1 MRTPH
6 RIAIVVSAVQMIACA
21 RAAPA
26 PEPVA
31 SEPVAS
37 DEPLLFAPGEI
48 STGSMEL
55 NSSFTRDGKIVY
67 FTKRTPKAQ
76 LWVMV
81 SSHMDSRGHWSK
93 PEVLPFSGQY
103 NDFDPFLS
111 PDESALY
118 WSSSR
123 PVEAGGQPKRDFDI
137 WRVRRAGDGWGQPE
151 HLGPNVNTQSQ
162 EFYPSISSD
171 GTLFFSSNRPGG
183 LGELDVY
190 QARRDGDDF
199 AAAENVGSAVNSD
212 RSDGDPYISPDG
224 SFLVFVS
231 YGRTDGLGGGD
242 LYISR
247 RSGAAWTPARN
258 LGPKI
263 NSPALE
269 FCPIG
274 SPDGRRLFFTSDRG
288 FADRPLTRPIGSAEL
303 DRALSSPRNGL
314 GDIYSV
320 PISALQP

>member
-1 MRTPH
+1 MRIH
-6 RIAIVVSAVQMIACA
+6 IVAIVCVVHVSACA
-21 RAAPA
+21 RPTPA

-31 SEPVAS
+31 GG
-37 DEPLLFAPGEI
+37 DEPQMFAPGEI
-48 STGSMEL
+48 STGVMEL
-55 NSSFTRDGKIVY
+55 NASFTRDGKTVY
-67 FTKRTPKAQ
+67 FTKRTPKGQ

-81 SSHMDSRGHWSK
+81 SSRLDSRGHWSR
-93 PEVLPFSGQY
+93 PDVLPFSGQY

-111 PDESALY
+111 PDESTLY

-123 PVEAGGQPKRDFDI
+123 PVDGVGPPKRDYDI
-137 WRVRRAGDGWGQPE
+137 WRVRRTGDGWGPPE
-151 HLGPNVNTQSQ
+151 RLGPNVNTPSQ
-162 EFYPSISSD
+162 EYYPSISSD

-183 LGELDVY
+183 LGDLDVY
-190 QARRDGDDF
+190 QARRDGDGF
-199 AAAENVGSAVNSD
+199 APAENAGNAVNSE
-212 RSDGDPYISPDG
+212 RADGDPYISADG

-231 YGRTDGLGGGD
+231 YGRSDGLGSGD

-263 NSPALE
+263 NSSALE

-274 SPDGRRLFFTSDRG
+274 SPDGQRLFFTSDRG

-320 PISALQP
+320 PMGALPP

>member
-1 MRTPH
+1 MKTSH
-6 RIAIVVSAVQMIACA
+6 HIVAIACVVQVSACT
-21 RAAPA
+21 RPTPA
-26 PEPVA
+26 PEPFAVA
-31 SEPVAS
+31 
-37 DEPLLFAPGEI
+37 DEPRLFAPGEI

-55 NSSFTRDGKIVY
+55 NSAFTRDGRVVY

-111 PDESALY
+111 PDGSELY

-123 PVEAGGQPKRDFDI
+123 PVDGGGQAKRDFDI
-137 WRVRRAGDGWGQPE
+137 WRVRRTGDGWGQPE
-151 HLGPNVNTQSQ
+151 RLGPNVNTPSQ
-162 EFYPSISSD
+162 EFYPSISSE
-171 GTLFFSSNRPGG
+171 GTLFFSSNRAGG
-183 LGELDVY
+183 LGDLDVY
-190 QARRDGDDF
+190 HAQRDGDGF
-199 AAAENVGSAVNSD
+199 AAAENVGNAVNSD
-212 RSDGDPYISPDG
+212 RADGDPYIASDG

-231 YGRTDGLGGGD
+231 YGRSDGLGGGD

-247 RSGAAWTPARN
+247 RSGSAWTPARN

-263 NSPALE
+263 NSSALD

-274 SPDGRRLFFTSDRG
+274 SPDGQLLFFTSDRG

-320 PISALQP
+320 PMSALPP